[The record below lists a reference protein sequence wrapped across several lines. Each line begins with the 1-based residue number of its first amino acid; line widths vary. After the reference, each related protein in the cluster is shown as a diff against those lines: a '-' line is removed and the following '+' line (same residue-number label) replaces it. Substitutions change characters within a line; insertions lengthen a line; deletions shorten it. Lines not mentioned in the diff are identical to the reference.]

1 MLAYRTEKQKDGSH
15 ATKMTESRLIP
26 NWQPIGLIPSE
37 GGTPPPPPHFF
48 ALPTFSPF
56 AIPLTLWYAT
66 RLKRNSRLLSPAFIA
81 YSTPAVRFFYLYA
94 HSVPKLRLFPYYNY
108 RENTFWLDSNASN
121 RHDSDSIPLT
131 IYPDLSPISFKFH
144 LTLLSRMLPVSQP
157 SNSTPVDGVPYQ
169 LYLVNVGVLRG
180 FHTCA
185 WSHSSV

>member
-81 YSTPAVRFFYLYA
+81 YSTPAVFFTYMPIQFPSYA
-94 HSVPKLRLFPYYNY
+94 F
-108 RENTFWLDSNASN
+108 
-121 RHDSDSIPLT
+121 
-131 IYPDLSPISFKFH
+131 SPIITTGKIRFDLILMPQIGMIRIVFH
-144 LTLLSRMLPVSQP
+144 SP
-157 SNSTPVDGVPYQ
+157 SIQ
-169 LYLVNVGVLRG
+169 I
-180 FHTCA
+180 
-185 WSHSSV
+185 